1 LSYARLF
8 NCESQYYPF
17 FLLAPNATRF
27 AIYVAFL

>member
-8 NCESQYYPF
+8 NCESQYYPL
-17 FLLAPNATRF
+17 FLPSPNATRL